1 MFQGLVFI
9 YDISANYQVKNLF
22 ETKFYLNGACLADSN
37 PDLMIIPQASLAGKQ
52 KQKNVQ

>member
-37 PDLMIIPQASLAGKQ
+37 ADLMIIPQASLAGKQ